1 MKENLP
7 NVKLSMLLK
16 LNLHSFSMHMKKG
29 ILSLFILLISS
40 LFNNVISQSTVDPK
54 YYPGI
59 FSKVDS
65 MINKYIEYSSFD
77 SEGADE
83 SRVINESIIENFKS
97 LFSDNAKIEDELA
110 TQFADGGTTLLNYL
124 NIKERTVD
132 EYIDVRK
139 KNFYNDISVEVVSSD
154 VTYTYL
160 SNGEVNVMIEKR
172 SKARYKNSPIKI
184 ISQAKLMLTLKFS
197 YDFKDLKISG
207 IRILDKV
214 ETDKV
219 KGAKK
224 LVSQIPGYKHDFD
237 RDMDFIADKVDQD
250 KDYPGLASGSGKPT
264 RAEEQD
270 LSRKLG
276 IVFESKI
283 VFDIAGLGGITTN
296 SIEENTTMI
305 NNYSASSD
313 FLTTNKATIAP
324 TLKTTA
330 LGVRANVSYYVDR
343 KSHFGFESGFQFL
356 SLSGKV
362 SNDNLNFSYKSTD
375 TAGDFRRTIN
385 TINLNEKVN
394 GTALSIPILIKYK
407 NKISTKLQFEVAAG
421 INYNLSFSGNTDLA
435 DVRIDYEGYYFDNTP
450 SDNIINSIYSSQNA
464 SKGGLFMTRDFY
476 RNKKTDPVQYIN
488 DIAQKSGLDVG
499 LDKPTNEERSN
510 TSFAFKQSIAI
521 VFRPQLMYKIDNNI
535 YLTLGASL
543 TINNFQN
550 KQDLNK
556 YFLADK
562 VGSYNT
568 LMNGFGNLKMNFT
581 LLNLGLRYTIPKK

>member
-7 NVKLSMLLK
+7 LVKLSKLLK
-16 LNLHSFSMHMKKG
+16 FNFHSFGINIRSG
-29 ILSLFILLISS
+29 ILSLFIVLISS
-40 LFNNVISQSTVDPK
+40 LFSNLNSQSTVDPK
-54 YYPGI
+54 NYPGI
-59 FSKVDS
+59 FAKVDS
-65 MINKYIEYSSFD
+65 MISKYVEYSSFD
-77 SEGADE
+77 SEGTDE
-83 SRVINESIIENFKS
+83 NRVINESIIENFRS
-97 LFSDNAKIEDELA
+97 MFSDNAKIEDELA
-110 TQFADGGTTLLNYL
+110 TQFVDGGTTLLNYL

-139 KNFYNDISVEVVSSD
+139 KNFYSDISVEVISSD

-219 KGAKK
+219 KGSRK

-250 KDYPGLASGSGKPT
+250 RDYPGLASGSGKPT

-283 VFDIAGLGGITTN
+283 VFDIAGLGGFTSN
-296 SIEENTTMI
+296 SIEENSTMI
-305 NNYSASSD
+305 NNYSSSSD
-313 FLTTNKATIAP
+313 FVSTNRANIAP
-324 TLKTTA
+324 TLKSTA
-330 LGVRANVSYYVDR
+330 IGVRANVSYYVDR
-343 KSHFGFESGFQFL
+343 KSHFGFESGFQYL
-356 SLSGKV
+356 KLTG
-362 SNDNLNFSYKSTD
+362 NITNENLNFSYKSSD
-375 TAGDFRRTIN
+375 TTGDFRRTIN
-385 TINLNEKVN
+385 TINLDEKIS
-394 GTALSIPILIKYK
+394 GTALSIPILVKYK
-407 NKISTKLQFEVAAG
+407 NKISSKLQFEVAAG
-421 INYNLSFSGNTDLA
+421 INYNLSFSGTTDLA

-450 SDNIINSIYSSQNA
+450 GDKITNSIYSSQNV
-464 SKGGLFMTRDFY
+464 SKGGLSMTRDFY

-488 DIAQKSGLDVG
+488 DVAEKSGLDVG
-499 LDKPTNEERSN
+499 LNKAPTEERSN
-510 TSFAFKQSIAI
+510 NSFAFKQSIAI
-521 VFRPQLMYKIDNNI
+521 VFRPQVMYRIDNNI

-556 YFLADK
+556 YFIADK

-568 LMNGFGNLKMNFT
+568 LMNGFSNLKMNFA
-581 LLNLGLRYTIPKK
+581 LINLGLRYTIPKK